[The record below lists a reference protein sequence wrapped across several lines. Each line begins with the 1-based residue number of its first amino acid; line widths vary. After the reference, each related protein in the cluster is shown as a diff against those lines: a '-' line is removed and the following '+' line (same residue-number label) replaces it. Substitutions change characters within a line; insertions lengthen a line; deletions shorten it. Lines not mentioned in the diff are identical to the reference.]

1 MLLAAWIVF
10 PLVALVLSLG
20 CGLLLE
26 LLSGRCLPG
35 ALVAPAGFA
44 VVVVAASLTT
54 ASSSTA
60 QLTTPLLVALAV
72 AGLGLSL
79 RNPRRPRLWPAVAA
93 VGVFAVF
100 AAPIVLSGSAT
111 FAGYITLDDTATWLA
126 LSDNAMVHGR
136 DLSQLAPSTYQTVL
150 HDYLGSGYP
159 LGAFLPLGIGHQL
172 TRIDSAWL
180 FQPQIAFLA
189 SMLSL
194 ALYALAEPLV
204 RSRPLR
210 AAAAFLGAQ
219 AALLFGYAFWSGIKE
234 VTAALLVALLAALVA
249 ALPGEKTRL
258 RDALPVAVAGA
269 AMLDVLAIVG
279 VVWFAGFAA
288 LAVVLLGSRYR
299 RPAAKVVGALAIVTV
314 VLAVPAVL
322 QAHAFLRVADSGDIT
337 SSGAA
342 GLGNLLHPLSDLQV
356 LGIWPTGDFRTR
368 PQSMP
373 ITSVLLAVIVLAV
386 VSGLIASIRRRAF
399 GLALYVGTAGGG
411 ALAVVVLGELG
422 HGSPW
427 LDGKALA
434 TASPAFVTCGVV
446 GAAVMLED
454 RVPWRIVGGAAAAA
468 IAAGV
473 LWSNGLA
480 YANVWLAP
488 RAQLGELQTIGKIF
502 AGDGPTLMTEYQP
515 YGVRHFLR
523 QLDPEGASERRARP
537 VLLQTGGELEKGAS
551 ADIDAFALASVLVY
565 RTLVLRTSPVA
576 SRPPSVYQPVW
587 KGPYY
592 EVWQRPEAGGPTILQ
607 HLSLGTPTDPVGV
620 PACSDVK
627 RLAGV
632 AATAHGSLLAS
643 ERPEPV
649 VVPLS
654 AASRPSRWTLDADGT
669 VVPSG
674 SGTMLVRVQV
684 PAAGTYGVWLGGS
697 FRDKVSIAVDTTP
710 VGSQTGQF
718 SESGQAVPFGSVRLS
733 KGLHIFTIS
742 YARDRLRPGGGS
754 YAFGFGPLELGS
766 PATTAK
772 LVTVTPAD
780 ASSLCGKAL
789 DWIEAVA
796 PGA

>member
-1 MLLAAWIVF
+1 MLLAAWVAY
-10 PLVALVLSLG
+10 PVVALALSVG

-26 LLSGRCLPG
+26 LVSGRRLPG
-35 ALVAPAGFA
+35 VLVSPAGFA
-44 VVVVAASLTT
+44 VVVVVSSLTT
-54 ASSSTA
+54 ASSHTA
-60 QLTTPLLVALAV
+60 QLTTPLVVALAV
-72 AGLGLSL
+72 VGLGLSVGD
-79 RNPRRPRLWPAVAA
+79 PRRPRLWPVVAA
-93 VGVFAVF
+93 LGVFAVF

-150 HDYLGSGYP
+150 HDYMSAGYP

-172 TRIDSAWL
+172 TRVDSAWL

-219 AALLFGYAFWSGIKE
+219 AALLFGYAYWSGIKE

-249 ALPGEKTRL
+249 ALPGKDTRA
-258 RDALPVAVAGA
+258 RDALLLAVAAA

-288 LAVVLLGSRYR
+288 LAALLLGSRYR
-299 RPAAKVVGALAIVTV
+299 RPAGKVIGVLAIATA
-314 VLAVPAVL
+314 VLAVPALL
-322 QAHAFLRVADSGDIT
+322 QAHAFLHVADSGDIT

-373 ITSVLLAVIVLAV
+373 LTYVLLTVAV
-386 VSGLIASIRRRAF
+386 VAVVAGLVASIRLRIA
-399 GLALYVGTAGGG
+399 GLALYVGAAGGG

-446 GAAVMLED
+446 GAAVLLEN
-454 RVPWRIVGGAAAAA
+454 RAPWRIVGGVAAAA

-473 LWSNGLA
+473 LWSDALA

-488 RAQLGELQTIGKIF
+488 RSQLAELQTIGKTF
-502 AGDGPTLMTEYQP
+502 PGDGPTLMTEYQP

-523 QLDPEGASERRARP
+523 ALDPEGASERRARP
-537 VLLQTGGELEKGAS
+537 VLLQTGGELAKGSS
-551 ADIDAFALASVLVY
+551 ADIDAFELGSVLVY
-565 RTLVLRTSPVA
+565 RTLVLRTSPVS

-587 KGPYY
+587 EGPYY
-592 EVWQRPEAGGPTILQ
+592 EVWQRPAAGQTILE
-607 HLSLGTPTDPVGV
+607 HLSLGTPIDPNGM
-620 PACSDVK
+620 PACSEVK
-627 RLAGV
+627 SLAGV
-632 AATAHGSLLAS
+632 AARANGSLLVS
-643 ERPEPV
+643 ERPAAV

-654 AASRPSRWTLDADGT
+654 AGARPPTWTLDPDAT
-669 VVPSG
+669 VVPHG
-674 SGTMLVRVQV
+674 SGVLFVRVTV
-684 PAAGTYGVWLGGS
+684 PAARVYGVWLGGTS
-697 FRDKVSIAVDTTP
+697 RGRVSISVDTRA
-710 VGSQTGQF
+710 VGTRTGQF
-718 SESGQAVPFGSVRLS
+718 SETGQAVPFGSVVLS
-733 KGLHIFTIS
+733 KGPHVFTIS
-742 YARDRLRPGGGS
+742 YARDRLRPGEGS

-766 PATTAK
+766 PATDAK
-772 LVTVTPAD
+772 LVTVSPAE
-780 ASSLCGKAL
+780 ASSLCGKEL
-789 DWIEAVA
+789 DWIEAVTRA
-796 PGA
+796 

>member
-1 MLLAAWIVF
+1 MLFVAWVAF
-10 PLVALVLSLG
+10 PVVALALSLG

-26 LLSGRCLPG
+26 LVSGRPLPG
-35 ALVAPAGFA
+35 LLVAPAGFA
-44 VVVVAASLTT
+44 VVVVVASLTT
-54 ASSSTA
+54 TSSSTA
-60 QLTTPLLVALAV
+60 QLTTPLVVALTV
-72 AGLGLSL
+72 VGLGLSL
-79 RNPRRPRLWPAVAA
+79 GDPRRPRLWPAVAA
-93 VGVFAVF
+93 LGVFAVF

-126 LSDNAMVHGR
+126 LSDNAMLHGR

-150 HDYLGSGYP
+150 HDYMSTGYP

-172 TRIDSAWL
+172 TRVDSAWL

-234 VTAALLVALLAALVA
+234 VTAAVLLALIAALVA
-249 ALPGEKTRL
+249 ALPREETRL
-258 RDALPVAVAGA
+258 REVFPLAVAGA
-269 AMLDVLAIVG
+269 AMLDVLTIVG
-279 VVWFAGFAA
+279 LVWFTGFALVA
-288 LAVVLLGSRYR
+288 AFLLASRHGRSAARVISAITLLGL
-299 RPAAKVVGALAIVTV
+299 VLAI
-314 VLAVPAVL
+314 PALLEASTFV
-322 QAHAFLRVADSGDIT
+322 QVANSNDLT
-337 SSGAA
+337 SSGSA

-368 PQSMP
+368 PQSIP
-373 ITSVLLAVIVLAV
+373 ITYVLLAVSALAV
-386 VSGLIASIRRRAF
+386 IAGLLASIRRRSW
-399 GLALYVGTAGGG
+399 GLALYVGAAGGG
-411 ALAVVVLGELG
+411 ALAVIVLGKIG

-446 GAAVMLED
+446 GAATLFEE
-454 RVPWRIVGGAAAAA
+454 RIPWRVAGGVGVAV

-473 LWSNGLA
+473 LWSNALA

-488 RAQLGELQTIGKIF
+488 RSQLVELETIGKLF
-502 AGDGPTLMTEYQP
+502 SGDGPTLMTEYQP

-523 QLDPEGASERRARP
+523 NLDPEGASERRARP
-537 VLLQTGGELEKGAS
+537 VLLQSGGELGKGAS
-551 ADIDAFALASVLVY
+551 ADIDAFELGAVLVY

-592 EVWQRPEAGGPTILQ
+592 EVWQRPEAGETILQ
-607 HLSLGTPTDPVGV
+607 HLSLGTPIEPVGV

-632 AATAHGSLLAS
+632 AASAHGSLLAS
-643 ERPEPV
+643 ERPQAL

-654 AASRPSRWTLDADGT
+654 AAARPPTWTPDPDGT
-669 VVPSG
+669 VVPHG
-674 SGTMLVRVQV
+674 SGAMFVRVHV

-697 FRDKVSIAVDTTP
+697 FRDKVSIAVDATP

-718 SESGQAVPFGSVRLS
+718 SENGQAVPFGSVRLS

-754 YAFGFGPLELGS
+754 YPFGLGPLELGS
-766 PATTAK
+766 PATNAA
-772 LVTVTPAD
+772 LVTVAPAD

-789 DWIEAVA
+789 DWVEAVSG
-796 PGA
+796 GA

>member
-1 MLLAAWIVF
+1 MLLVAWVAY
-10 PLVALVLSLG
+10 PVVALALATG

-26 LLSGRCLPG
+26 LVSGRQLPG
-35 ALVAPAGFA
+35 VLVAPAGFA
-44 VVVVAASLTT
+44 VVVVASSLTT
-54 ASSSTA
+54 ASSGTA
-60 QLTTPLLVALAV
+60 QLTTPLLVTLAV
-72 AGLGLSL
+72 LGIGLSL
-79 RNPRRPRLWPAVAA
+79 GDRRRPRLWPSLAGLA
-93 VGVFAVF
+93 VFAAF

-150 HDYLGSGYP
+150 HDYLSGGYA

-204 RSRPLR
+204 CRRPLR

-234 VTAALLVALLAALVA
+234 VTAAVLLALLAALVA
-249 ALPGEKTRL
+249 ALPREGIRL
-258 RDALPVAVAGA
+258 RDVFPLAIAGA
-269 AMLDVLAIVG
+269 AMLDVLTIVG
-279 VVWFAGFAA
+279 VVWFTGFA
-288 LAVVLLGSRYR
+288 
-299 RPAAKVVGALAIVTV
+299 VVGAFLLVSHHRWPAARVVSAI
-314 VLAVPAVL
+314 AVL
-322 QAHAFLRVADSGDIT
+322 GLVFAIPALLEARTFVQVANSNDLT
-337 SSGAA
+337 SSGTA

-373 ITSVLLAVIVLAV
+373 ITYLLLAVIALAV
-386 VSGLIASIRRRAF
+386 IAGLLASIRRRSW
-399 GLALYVGTAGGG
+399 GLALYIGAAGSG
-411 ALAVVVLGELG
+411 ALAVSVLGEIG

-446 GAAVMLED
+446 GAATLLEE
-454 RVPWRIVGGAAAAA
+454 RIPWRVVGGVGVAA

-473 LWSNGLA
+473 LWSNALA

-488 RAQLGELQTIGKIF
+488 RAQLAELETIGKVF

-523 QLDPEGASERRARP
+523 NLDPEGASERRARP
-537 VLLQTGGELEKGAS
+537 VLLQSGGELGKGAS
-551 ADIDAFALASVLVY
+551 ADIDAFELGSVLVY
-565 RTLVLRTSPVA
+565 RTLVLRASPVA

-592 EVWQRPEAGGPTILQ
+592 EVWQRPEAGETILQ
-607 HLSLGTPTDPVGV
+607 HLSLGTPTEPISV

-627 RLAGV
+627 RLAVV

-643 ERPEPV
+643 ERPQAL

-654 AASRPSRWTLDADGT
+654 TAARPPTWTPDPDGT
-669 VVPSG
+669 VVPHRSG
-674 SGTMLVRVQV
+674 VMFVRVHM

-697 FRDKVSIAVDTTP
+697 FRDKVSIGVDTTP

-742 YARDRLRPGGGS
+742 YTRDRLRPGGGS
-754 YAFGFGPLELGS
+754 YPFGLGPLELGS

-780 ASSLCGKAL
+780 ASSLCGKQL
-789 DWIEAVA
+789 DWIEAVTESA
-796 PGA
+796 

>member
-1 MLLAAWIVF
+1 MLLAAWVVF

-26 LLSGRCLPG
+26 LVSGRRLPG
-35 ALVAPAGFA
+35 ALVAPAGFS

-79 RNPRRPRLWPAVAA
+79 RDPRRPRLWPAVAA
-93 VGVFAVF
+93 FGVFAVF

-126 LSDNAMVHGR
+126 LSDNAMAHGR

-150 HDYLGSGYP
+150 HDYLSGGYP
-159 LGAFLPLGIGHQL
+159 LGAFLPLGIGHEL
-172 TRIDSAWL
+172 TRVDSAWL
-180 FQPQIAFLA
+180 FQPQIAVLA

-210 AAAAFLGAQ
+210 AGAAFLGAQ

-249 ALPGEKTRL
+249 SLPGERTRL
-258 RDALPVAVAGA
+258 RDALPTAVAGA

-288 LAVVLLGSRYR
+288 LAAVLLGSRYR
-299 RPAAKVVGALAIVTV
+299 RPAATAIGALAVVTAI
-314 VLAVPAVL
+314 LAVPALL
-322 QAHAFLRVADSGDIT
+322 QAHAFLHVAGSGDIT

-373 ITSVLLAVIVLAV
+373 LTYLLLVVIVLAV
-386 VSGLIASIRRRAF
+386 VCGLIASIRRRAV

-446 GAAVMLED
+446 GAAVLLED
-454 RVPWRIVGGAAAAA
+454 RVPWRIVGAAAAVA

-488 RAQLGELQTIGKIF
+488 RAQLGELQTIGKTF
-502 AGDGPTLMTEYQP
+502 AGGGPTLMTEYQP

-523 QLDPEGASERRARP
+523 ELDPEGASERRARP
-537 VLLQTGGELEKGAS
+537 VLLQTGEELDKGAS
-551 ADIDAFALASVLVY
+551 ADIDAFELGSVLVY
-565 RTLVLRTSPVA
+565 RTLVLRTSPTA
-576 SRPPSVYQPVW
+576 SRPPSVYRPVW
-587 KGPYY
+587 KGRYY
-592 EVWQRPEAGGPTILQ
+592 EVWQRPEAGQTILQ
-607 HLSLGTPTDPVGV
+607 HLPLGTPTDPDGL
-620 PACSDVK
+620 PACSDVM
-627 RLAGV
+627 RLAS
-632 AATAHGSLLAS
+632 AAAAAHGSLLAS
-643 ERPEPV
+643 ERPQPV
-649 VVPLS
+649 VVPL
-654 AASRPSRWTLDADGT
+654 AAAAGPTGWTLDADGT
-669 VVPSG
+669 VVPTS
-674 SGTMLVRVQV
+674 SGTMSVSVQV

-697 FRDKVSIAVDTTP
+697 FRDKVSISADATA
-710 VGSQTGQF
+710 VGSETGQL

-766 PATTAK
+766 PAPTAK
-772 LVTVTPAD
+772 LVTVSPAD
-780 ASSLCGKAL
+780 AGSLCGKTL